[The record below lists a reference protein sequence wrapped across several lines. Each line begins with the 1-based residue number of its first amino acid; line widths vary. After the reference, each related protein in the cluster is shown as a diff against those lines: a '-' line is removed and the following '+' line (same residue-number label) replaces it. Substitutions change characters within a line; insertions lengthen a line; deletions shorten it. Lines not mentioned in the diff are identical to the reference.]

1 LPPMQVKNKSETPSQ
16 MKELTWSAT
25 RAFIAANHVDPVE
38 SIIPELAAAWG
49 EPSRRLLASWPLS
62 LRAGRFVP

>member
-1 LPPMQVKNKSETPSQ
+1 MTANWSLSALVGYLQ
-16 MKELTWSAT
+16 TWSAT

-38 SIIPELAAAWG
+38 AIIPESAAAWG